1 MSSRQNP
8 VKLGKKWKEV
18 NKIMKKKQSL
28 ILKETVKLGK
38 ERSYNQIFYRVITE
52 FSRVL
57 LV

>member
-1 MSSRQNP
+1 
-8 VKLGKKWKEV
+8 
-18 NKIMKKKQSL
+18 MKKKQSL